1 MAPFRKKQT
10 QRTFSTPPP
19 PAEDGLWRPE
29 VVPSAVDWCDVEAI
43 KAEWPIADSDI
54 DQDLL
59 GWRNGM
65 RMALQDE
72 VPGQRFNEAEYIT
85 RGLRYRL
92 YGGGPL
98 TDDEAAESIRLVL
111 LQVHRAPVAIMEMM
125 AEFVPRLVRLALAI
139 MRERGW
145 QPTELGGTG
154 RIPVDL
160 NTPIVLSAI
169 ATTAAPDG
177 DYLRYFFGK

>member
-1 MAPFRKKQT
+1 MALFRKKQPAA
-10 QRTFSTPPP
+10 SPNLPPVP
-19 PAEDGLWRPE
+19 TDDGPWQPGI
-29 VVPSAVDWCDVEAI
+29 VPSATDWRDIENI
-43 KAEWPIADSDI
+43 KTQWPINNPNV

-59 GWRNGM
+59 GWRNGI

-72 VPGQRFNEAEYIT
+72 APGQRFNEAEYIT
-85 RGLRYRL
+85 RSLRYSL

-98 TDDEAAESIRLVL
+98 SDDEVAESVRLVL
-111 LQVHRAPVAIMEMM
+111 QQLHRAPVQVMEMM
-125 AEFVPRLVRLALAI
+125 AEFVPNLVRLALAI

-145 QPTELGGTG
+145 QPTALGGSG
-154 RIPVDL
+154 RLDIDL

-177 DYLRYFFGK
+177 DYLRHFFSA